1 MLLLMSFNLIIAG
14 SCWAFSSIGAIEGAH
29 AIATGNLV
37 SLSEQ
42 ELVSCVH
49 SNYGCNG
56 GLMDPS
62 FEWVMKNGG
71 INTETG
77 YPYVSGTGNSKF
89 CRWIKVRRRY
99 FNHLMYVCLT
109 GDFYQNIVAYFIF
122 ATTCLFESTIN
133 IKHNFLILARNK
145 ISKLRF

>member
-1 MLLLMSFNLIIAG
+1 MLLLMSFNLTIAG

-62 FEWVMKNGG
+62 FEWVIKNGG

-109 GDFYQNIVAYFIF
+109 GDIYQSIVAY
-122 ATTCLFESTIN
+122 
-133 IKHNFLILARNK
+133 
-145 ISKLRF
+145 SKLSF